1 MRKSIAVIT
10 LAGAALAGSIAFTT
24 GARAEPQVLAL
35 VATGGAI
42 ELGCQGAECGAEFTT
57 FCLETDRFSPAR
69 GTPYRLAAG
78 SELRLVGTTA
88 EGREVRLDAGRYLRF
103 ESVRAH
109 LAMRVTISRRHLE
122 RLGLRRIAVAVGE
135 NVSLLPLTAAD
146 DGDRHDQQELDLVAG
161 PLRRLG
167 GKIVDSNQER
177 MVAAR
182 ITNRMINA
190 LPAGSGDDGGP
201 GESLWRRALEGFEAD
216 ALPAAAVTMAR
227 TAYELCGY
235 AVASGSLGRLRPC
248 LEGKHDSFVN
258 YLNSDYWQAVKTGS

>member
-1 MRKSIAVIT
+1 MRKSIALIT
-10 LAGAALAGSIAFTT
+10 LAGATLAGSIAFTS
-24 GARAEPQVLAL
+24 AAQAEPQALAL

-57 FCLETDRFSPAR
+57 FCLETDRFSPVR
-69 GTPYRLAAG
+69 GTPYRPAEDG
-78 SELRLVGTTA
+78 EIRLVGTTA
-88 EGREVRLDAGRYLRF
+88 EGREISLDGRGHLRF

-109 LAMRVTISRRHLE
+109 LAMRITISRRE
-122 RLGLRRIAVAVGE
+122 MDRLGLERVAVVVGE
-135 NVSLLPLTAAD
+135 NVSLLPLTAAGD
-146 DGDRHDQQELDLVAG
+146 TDRHDQQELDLVAG

-190 LPAGSGDDGGP
+190 LPAGSADRGP

-227 TAYELCGY
+227 TAYDLCSY
-235 AVASGSLGRLRPC
+235 AVASGSMGPMRPC

-258 YLNSDYWQAVKTGS
+258 YLNSDYWKASKTGS